1 VFFEGNPRFRH
12 RNPISFPGIG
22 TAPDS
27 FVSFILFFYG
37 INLNRMKYLVCLF
50 WFLSVVATA
59 QSPAPVNTAKPWA
72 YWWWMGSAV
81 TEEGIRKNLDDF
93 AGAGLGGLHIIPI
106 YGVKGYEKDF
116 LTFLSPKWNDMLT
129 FTVREAAKRGMGIDL
144 SLGTGW
150 PYGGPWVATA
160 DGARKFEFR
169 NDSLQ
174 IVPTGQKV
182 KRAAPGGEGL
192 VVNPYDA
199 GAVDRYLAHFT
210 ANLPAGNGIRSYYN
224 DSYEVYGANWTNDF
238 AAEFQR
244 RRGYRLPVS
253 VLQKKKDLSED
264 DRRMWADYHTT
275 FSELLHDR
283 FTKQWTDWTRT
294 QGKVTRD
301 QAHGSPANILDLY
314 AVADIPETEYF
325 GSKQYRIPGYRLDK
339 AYDST
344 RFGVPGTLTM
354 QFASSAAH
362 LTGRP
367 LVSSET
373 STWLGEHFRVS
384 LSQIKPIVDELFT
397 GGVNHI
403 FYHGIP
409 YSPPGEKW
417 PGWLF
422 YASTNYNQQSH
433 FWKDLPELNRYITE
447 CQTRLQAAKPDAQV
461 LLYFPIQD
469 IWHGVAAGEA
479 PFLFDVHANSRR
491 WLNDTPFGATA
502 SHLRQAGYQTDFV
515 SDHLLESFSV
525 KEGKLVSGGGAS
537 YRVLVVPAAEFLP
550 DETLR
555 TLERLAK
562 AGARILF
569 EQDIPAKTAGYR
581 RDEQAFKT
589 RREALRPLVTIRP
602 DVISGLAGLG
612 VKAERL
618 RGLSFIRKKNAEG
631 TIYFITNLS
640 DSFHRGPI
648 RLATTG
654 LSAQLFDPLHGRAG
668 YVPVAQQADST
679 LSLELA
685 LEPGESIFIQT
696 YPSRRKG
703 IPWPETPV
711 FKDSLNLTGIWQIDF
726 LEGEPKM
733 PPALGTSRLVSWTE
747 LDHVESEAFSGTARY
762 TLSFRL
768 PAAWKGQ
775 KDGYIDLGEVRESA
789 VVRLNDQ
796 VVGKTWCLPHRLR
809 LPSGL
814 LKAENKLEVDV
825 TNLSANRIRAL
836 DAEKFPWR
844 KFYDINFVSIRYEPF
859 DASTW
864 EPEPSG
870 LLGPVVLRR

>member
-1 VFFEGNPRFRH
+1 
-12 RNPISFPGIG
+12 
-22 TAPDS
+22 
-27 FVSFILFFYG
+27 
-37 INLNRMKYLVCLF
+37 MKYLVCLF
-50 WFLSVVATA
+50 WFVAVASSA

-116 LTFLSPKWNDMLT
+116 LSFLSPKWNDMLT

-150 PYGGPWVATA
+150 PYGGPWVTPA
-160 DGARKFEFR
+160 DGARKFEIR
-169 NDSLQ
+169 GDSLH
-174 IVPTGQKV
+174 ILPTGQKV

-199 GAVDRYLAHFT
+199 RAVDHYLSHFAT
-210 ANLPAGNGIRSYYN
+210 NLPVGNSVRSYYS
-224 DSYEVYGANWTNDF
+224 DSYEVYGANWTDDF

-244 RRGYRLPVS
+244 RRGYALPVS
-253 VLQKKKDLSED
+253 VLNRKKDLSED
-264 DRRMWADYHTT
+264 ERRLWADYHTT
-275 FSELLHDR
+275 FSELLRDR
-283 FTKQWTDWTRT
+283 FTRQWTDWARK

-314 AVADIPETEYF
+314 ALADIPETEYF

-362 LTGRP
+362 LMGRP

-422 YASTNYNQQSH
+422 YASTNFNQQSH

-447 CQTRLQAAKPDAQV
+447 CQTRLQSARPDAQV
-461 LLYFPIQD
+461 LLYFPVQD

-502 SHLRQAGYQTDFV
+502 SRLRQAGYQADFV
-515 SDHLLESFSV
+515 SDQLLDGFSV
-525 KEGKLVSGGGAS
+525 KNGKLVSAGGGE
-537 YRVLVVPAAEFLP
+537 YGVLVVPPTNYLP
-550 DETLR
+550 EETLR
-555 TLERLAK
+555 TLERLVK
-562 AGARILF
+562 AGAKVLF
-569 EQDIPAKTAGYR
+569 EQKLPEKAAGYVHR
-581 RDEQAFKT
+581 KDAAF
-589 RREALRPLVTIRP
+589 RSRMEAMRSSVQP
-602 DVISGLAGLG
+602 DILAGLRKLG
-612 VKAERL
+612 VRAEQL
-618 RGLSFIRKKNAEG
+618 PGLSFIRKKNVEG
-631 TIYFITNLS
+631 TLYFVANLS
-640 DSFHRGPI
+640 DSFHRGTVGLTAP
-648 RLATTG
+648 G
-654 LSAQLFDPLHGRAG
+654 LSAQLFDPLHGRQG
-668 YVPVAQQADST
+668 YVPVSTGPDST

-685 LEPGESIFIQT
+685 LEPGESVFIQT

-703 IPWPETPV
+703 SPWPETPV

-747 LDHVESEAFSGTARY
+747 LDHVESEAFCGTARY
-762 TLSFRL
+762 ALSFRL
-768 PAAWKGQ
+768 PAAWKGE

-789 VVRLNDQ
+789 VVRLNGET
-796 VVGKTWCLPHRLR
+796 VGKTWSLPHRVR
-809 LPSGL
+809 IPAGL
-814 LKAENKLEVDV
+814 LKADNRLEVDV

-836 DAEKFPWR
+836 DAENFPWR

-859 DASTW
+859 DASRW